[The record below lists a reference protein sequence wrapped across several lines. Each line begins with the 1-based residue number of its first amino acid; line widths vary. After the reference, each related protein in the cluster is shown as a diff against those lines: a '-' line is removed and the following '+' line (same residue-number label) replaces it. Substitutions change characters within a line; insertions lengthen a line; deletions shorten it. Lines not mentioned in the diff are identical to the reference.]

1 MIRSLLLALAF
12 QANAPASQAPP
23 EHDLRL
29 YQIAT
34 AVPAAATEATIKKLV
49 GFGTRHTLSDTV
61 SATHGIGAAR
71 RWIFDEFSRI
81 SAQCGR
87 CLEVQFDRG
96 TVTAGPNTRVTRDVE
111 LVNVVAVQRGKRYP
125 DRYVLITGHYDSRA
139 SDPNDA
145 VTDAPG
151 AADDA
156 SGTAAVIEAARVLS
170 QYQFDKSIVYGAL
183 AGEEQGLLGGQQ
195 LAGGAKSRG
204 WIIEGVLNN
213 DIVGNT
219 EGIGGQKDNATFRI
233 FSEPVSATETED
245 DRRIRRSTGGEV
257 DGPSRQLARYLF
269 DVATTFAPTMRP
281 KLVYRLDRFGR
292 GGDHRAF
299 NDAGVAAVRITEAA
313 ENYRRQHQNV
323 RTENGIAY
331 GDVPEQVDF
340 PYAARI
346 ASIDAAALAE
356 LAWAPPPPINVK
368 VKGGG
373 SVNTTLTWEAPAG
386 PVAGYKIYWRDTVE
400 PRWTHSR
407 VVGPV
412 TQFTLDGILI
422 DDNLF
427 GLASVSSTG
436 DESLVTFPTPAR

>member
-1 MIRSLLLALAF
+1 MIGFLLVALAA
-12 QANAPASQAPP
+12 QNPEASQAAPP
-23 EHDLRL
+23 ATDGRL
-29 YQIAT
+29 YSIAT
-34 AVPAAATEATIKKLV
+34 AVPASATEGTIRKLV
-49 GFGTRHTLSDTV
+49 GFGTRHTMSDTV
-61 SATHGIGAAR
+61 SSSHGIGAAR
-71 RWIFDEFSRI
+71 RWIFEELTRI
-81 SAQCGR
+81 SGECGH

-96 TVTAGPNTRVTRDVE
+96 MVKAGPNTRVTRDVE

-145 VTDAPG
+145 TTDAPG
-151 AADDA
+151 ASDDA

-170 QYQFDKSIVYGAL
+170 RYQFDKSIVYGAL

-195 LAGGAKSRG
+195 LAALAKSKG
-204 WIIEGVLNN
+204 WIIEAVLNN

-233 FSEPVSATETED
+233 FSEPVAATETED
-245 DRRIRRSTGGEV
+245 ERRMRRSVGGEV

-269 DVATTFAPTMRP
+269 EIATTFAPTMRP

-299 NDAGVAAVRITEAA
+299 NDAGFAAVRITEAA
-313 ENYRRQHQNV
+313 ENYNRQHQNV

-331 GDVPEQVDF
+331 GDVPERVDF

-346 ASIDAAALAE
+346 ASINAAGLAS
-356 LAWAPPPPINVK
+356 LAWAPPPPANVK
-368 VKGGG
+368 VRGGG

-407 VVGPV
+407 IVGPV
-412 TQFTLDGILI
+412 TTFTLDGVLI

-427 GLASVSSTG
+427 GLASVSATG